1 LVLNTIDLMS
11 PGFALLAIQLYRRRP
26 RQPPMRPVHD
36 RGHHLQI
43 A

>member
-1 LVLNTIDLMS
+1 LVLNTIDLLS
-11 PGFALLAIQLYRRRP
+11 RGFACLAIQLYRRRA
-26 RQPPMRPVHD
+26 RQPPMRAVHD